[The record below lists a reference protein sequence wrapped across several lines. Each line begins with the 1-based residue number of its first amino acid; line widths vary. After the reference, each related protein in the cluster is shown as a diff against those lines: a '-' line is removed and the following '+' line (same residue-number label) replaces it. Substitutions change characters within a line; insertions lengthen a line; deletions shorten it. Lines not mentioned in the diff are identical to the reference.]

1 VLFSSIH
8 FKISY
13 THFLFHPHCP
23 LFVVGVT
30 LGAKGIATGK

>member
-1 VLFSSIH
+1 
-8 FKISY
+8 
-13 THFLFHPHCP
+13 